1 MTDDP
6 LTIFLVVVTL
16 GTIVYG
22 LLMKLKPRFAEVQE
36 LVEEAMEDGLTLDE
50 VMEIADEVAD
60 VAEEVA
66 EAVEEAKEEAKVV
79 VSMSEGELTKMLK
92 KDLIVLAEEHGIRT
106 DGLKK
111 DLVERLAAHLT
122 E

>member
-16 GTIVYG
+16 GIIVYG

-60 VAEEVA
+60 VVEEVA
-66 EAVEEAKEEAKVV
+66 EAVEEAKEEAKAV
-79 VSMSEGELTKMLK
+79 VSMSEAELTKMLK
-92 KDLIVLAEEHGIRT
+92 KDLVVLAEEHGIRT